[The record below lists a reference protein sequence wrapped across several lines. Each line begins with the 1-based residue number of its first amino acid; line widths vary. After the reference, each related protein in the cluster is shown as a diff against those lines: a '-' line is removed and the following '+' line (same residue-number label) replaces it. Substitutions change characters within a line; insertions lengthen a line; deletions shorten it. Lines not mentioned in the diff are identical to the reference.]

1 MRNDELEMAAIGGG
15 NAELVA
21 ALHRN
26 GLPTD
31 DLEES
36 GRRFFGFRDAEGRR
50 VGFIGVEWAGG
61 DALLRSL
68 VVEEDRRGRGFGQRI
83 TRWALDWLQSQGAR
97 DVYLL
102 TTTAAT
108 LAARMGF
115 RPVDRGEA
123 PATIRA
129 TRQFAALCPAS
140 AVVMRLEQTGPG
152 RHAR

>member
-1 MRNDELEMAAIGGG
+1 MRNNELEMEEISGG
-15 NAELVA
+15 NAELAA
-21 ALHRN
+21 ALQRN

-68 VVEEDRRGRGFGQRI
+68 VVEEDRRGQGFGQGI
-83 TRWALDWLQSQGAR
+83 ARWALDWLQRQGVR
-97 DVYLL
+97 EVYLL

-115 RPVDRGEA
+115 QPVNRDEV
-123 PATIRA
+123 PATIRT

-140 AVVMRLEQTGPG
+140 AVVMRLEQSGPG
-152 RHAR
+152 RHVR